1 MVAKDVLC
9 SRGKSMNVKTK
20 LRALGYC
27 IYFNGENY
35 KLFIILVA
43 CVFFFGSQ
51 LRLIFTFGTTNNV

>member
-43 CVFFFGSQ
+43 CVFFFESQ
-51 LRLIFTFGTTNNV
+51 LR